1 MKREGEENVLA
12 SMSLELSSEHRLSKR
27 EGVTDVQMSV
37 GIRIREGYYEL
48 GFRIAYNIVSCC
60 GDDDGVGLEG
70 SLLLP

>member
-12 SMSLELSSEHRLSKR
+12 AMSLELSSEHRLRKR

-37 GIRIREGYYEL
+37 GIRIWEGYYEL
-48 GFRIAYNIVSCC
+48 GFRIAYNIVSRC
-60 GDDDGVGLEG
+60 GDDGVGLEG